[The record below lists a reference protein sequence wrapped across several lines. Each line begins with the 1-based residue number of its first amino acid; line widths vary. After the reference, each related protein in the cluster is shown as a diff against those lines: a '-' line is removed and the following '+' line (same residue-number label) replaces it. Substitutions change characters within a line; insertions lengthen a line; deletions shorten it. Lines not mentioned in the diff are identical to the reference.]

1 MIDRPSYLNAI
12 RPFMGKNIIKVLVG
26 VRRCGKSTLLSLIKN
41 RILADGADE
50 STVTYL
56 NFESAQTAGIRTKDE
71 LLAYMAER
79 IDPSTRHYAFFD
91 EIQQVAGW
99 EKALAAL
106 MVDYDID
113 LYITGSN
120 AHMLSSDLAT
130 YITGRYVRIPV
141 FPFSFSEFFDA
152 YASSHPDASSRE
164 AFSHYLIQGGFPF
177 QTELAFDEE
186 PSLQYLN
193 DVYSTILFKD
203 LVQRNDI
210 RNAEQ
215 LELIIRYVLQEIGH
229 PFSAKSIA
237 DYLKSERRSVSA
249 DTIYAYLNAA
259 EGACLLHRVP
269 REDAK
274 GKRALKFN
282 EKLYAVDHG
291 LREALGYS
299 NASSIDQVL
308 ENIVYMELVRRGYD
322 VRIGKIDD
330 KEIDFIARKRN
341 DTHYIQVCYLLASD
355 STIEREF
362 SSLESVKDN
371 FPKLVLSLD
380 EFPRE
385 RNGIKSANLI
395 DWLLG
400 DEISR
405 QRIKTRH

>member
-1 MIDRPSYLNAI
+1 MIDRPAYLNAI

-26 VRRCGKSTLLSLIKN
+26 VRRCGKSTLLSFIRN
-41 RILADGADE
+41 EILADGANE
-50 STVTYL
+50 NAVTYL
-56 NFESAQTAGIRTKDE
+56 NFESAQTARIRTKEE

-79 IDPSTRHYAFFD
+79 IDPSMKHYAFFD

-113 LYITGSN
+113 LYVTGSN

-152 YASSHPDASSRE
+152 YKITHPDANSRT
-164 AFSHYLIQGGFPF
+164 AFSRYLVQGGFPF
-177 QTELAFDEE
+177 QTELDFDEA

-215 LELIIRYVLQEIGH
+215 LEFIVRYSLQEIGH

-237 DYLKSERRSVSA
+237 DYLKSERRSVSV
-249 DTIYAYLNAA
+249 DTVYGYLNAA
-259 EGACLLHRVP
+259 EKACLLHRVS
-269 REDAK
+269 REDAA

-282 EKLYAVDHG
+282 EKFYAVDHG

-299 NASSIDQVL
+299 NTSSVDQVL
-308 ENIVYMELVRRGYD
+308 ENIVYMELLRRGYN
-322 VRIGKIDD
+322 VRIGKIGD
-330 KEIDFIARKRN
+330 KEIDFIARKRD
-341 DTHYIQVCYLLASD
+341 DTQYFQVCYLLASD
-355 STIEREF
+355 ATVEREF
-362 SSLESVKDN
+362 SSLEAVKDN
-371 FPKLVLSLD
+371 YPKHVLSLD

-385 RNGIKSANLI
+385 RNGIESTNLI
-395 DWLLG
+395 DWLL
-400 DEISR
+400 EER
-405 QRIKTRH
+405 